1 MRIDYELM
9 KYDRKRKLSN
19 HNSKF
24 IIKNSKFAKSEC
36 SSLAKVK
43 IKRAY
48 GGCLGARRRRRTRQ
62 AAKRHGE
69 LQASMDPWISE
80 WGNPV
85 PANRYH
91 PYLNT

>member
-1 MRIDYELM
+1 MLYI
-9 KYDRKRKLSN
+9 
-19 HNSKF
+19 
-24 IIKNSKFAKSEC
+24 FAKTNV

-80 WGNPV
+80 WGNPI

>member
-1 MRIDYELM
+1 MFFENCTGETISLRVKE
-9 KYDRKRKLSN
+9 
-19 HNSKF
+19 
-24 IIKNSKFAKSEC
+24 KNSRE
-36 SSLAKVK
+36 VK

-62 AAKRHGE
+62 AAIRHGE

-80 WGNPV
+80 WGNPI